1 MSSFPISKASI
12 AKMVC
17 SPMFSSIILTV
28 FKDKIPNIRKFGR
41 EPFRFNLKSPY
52 IQGRR
57 LAEVFWGIHENEEIS
72 FIQKYLKKDADTI
85 ELGSSIGVL
94 STHIRYQVAA
104 DKKFISVEA
113 NPHLIKTIENNLKA
127 NSFGKPYVVKN
138 YALSYAAPTVEFAV
152 NADTGVS
159 RIFSSTSTRKNVV
172 EVVKV
177 KAVKLSELLIEF
189 NISEFVMVSD
199 IEGAEIDY
207 IMNDVPVFNKCKQLI
222 AELHDTEYGGKKYS
236 VNDLKNL
243 IVSRLGFTY
252 INHLD
257 DVYIFN
263 K

>member
-1 MSSFPISKASI
+1 MNTFQLNKVAIAKLVCSSF
-12 AKMVC
+12 
-17 SPMFSSIILTV
+17 FSSIISAAFGT
-28 FKDKIPNIRKFGR
+28 KIPNIRKIGR
-41 EPFRFNLKSPY
+41 EPFRFNLKSPH

-72 FIQKYLKKDADTI
+72 FIQKYLKKDCDTI

-94 STHIRYQVAA
+94 STHIRYQVKG

-113 NPHLIKTIENNLKA
+113 NPHLIPTIENNLKH

-138 YALSYAAPTVEFAV
+138 YALSYSAPTVEFAV

-159 RIFSSTSTRKNVV
+159 QIYSTNSSRKNIV

-177 KAVKLSELLIEF
+177 KAVKLHELLKEF
-189 NISEFVMVSD
+189 RISEYVMVSD

-207 IMNDVPVFNKCKQLI
+207 IMNDASSFGKCKQLI
-222 AELHDTEYGGKKYS
+222 AELHNTEYKGNKYS
-236 VNDLKNL
+236 VTQVKDL

-252 INHLD
+252 VAHLD